1 MMVDWLLCV
10 CRGNRATKKVQ
21 MAQDFMDNED
31 GLLGGVLA
39 TKEVIN
45 GSIKKW
51 NVMIKSF

>member
-1 MMVDWLLCV
+1 MVDWLLCV